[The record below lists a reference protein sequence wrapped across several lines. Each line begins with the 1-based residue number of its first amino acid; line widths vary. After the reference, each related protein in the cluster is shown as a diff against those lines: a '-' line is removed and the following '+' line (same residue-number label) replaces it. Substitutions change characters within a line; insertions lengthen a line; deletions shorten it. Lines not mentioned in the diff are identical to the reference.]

1 MMAGGMVFGEVI
13 GMIGAAGTPKNVE
26 LALADPV
33 VNPIKSHVDGFGP
46 LLFHGVI
53 GNAAGGAVVGL

>member
-1 MMAGGMVFGEVI
+1 MVFGEVI
-13 GMIGAAGTPKNVE
+13 GMVGAAGVPKNVE

-33 VNPIKSHVDGFGP
+33 TNPIKLHVDGFGP

-53 GNAAGGAVVGL
+53 GNSAGSAVVGL

>member
-1 MMAGGMVFGEVI
+1 MVFGEVI
-13 GMIGAAGTPKNVE
+13 GTIGGAWTPKNVE
-26 LALADPV
+26 LALADPITD
-33 VNPIKSHVDGFGP
+33 PIKTHVDGFGP

>member
-1 MMAGGMVFGEVI
+1 MVFGEVI
-13 GMIGAAGTPKNVE
+13 GTIGATRVPKNVE

-33 VNPIKSHVDGFGP
+33 ADPIKSHVDGFGP

-53 GNAAGGAVVGL
+53 GNAAGSAVVGL